1 MPWGAGT
8 AAILLRLVAGPVLA
22 RRDQAV
28 LGGIGADH
36 RVGVVAVEVAAG
48 AGRGVLEHLDTAEI
62 VAEALAGPIERL
74 ALSLRGAPQDLAGLA
89 HLGRRVLHPV
99 AQHLLV
105 ERPRAPHVEHQGEV
119 ALEDAVRCAHRG
131 VVVGPRTGVDR
142 RGVDQGEVVVRPPA
156 GAPRAAAWRDC
167 ASLTARTAMAGS
179 PMKGR

>member
-8 AAILLRLVAGPVLA
+8 AAILLRVVAGPVLA

-28 LGGIGADH
+28 LGGIDADH
-36 RVGVVAVEVAAG
+36 RVSVVAVEVATG
-48 AGRGVLEHLDTAEI
+48 AGRGVLEHLDAAEV
-62 VAEALAGPIERL
+62 VAEALVGPIERL

-119 ALEDAVRCAHRG
+119 APLTQLKPVGGARSGRGAALATMDGQPNPAAVTQ
-131 VVVGPRTGVDR
+131 RTR
-142 RGVDQGEVVVRPPA
+142 RE
-156 GAPRAAAWRDC
+156 
-167 ASLTARTAMAGS
+167 
-179 PMKGR
+179 